1 MPRERDIAESEW
13 AQVVCCSFER
23 ERGGA
28 GRGGRENGR
37 DEIAK
42 DAGPCW
48 LLRTCRLRFEV
59 EVERASERGPPICD
73 VGDVD
78 AARAIVELREDLT
91 E

>member
-1 MPRERDIAESEW
+1 MFF
-13 AQVVCCSFER
+13 FER

-42 DAGPCW
+42 DAAHAAAA
-48 LLRTCRLRFEV
+48 RTCTDSIFEV